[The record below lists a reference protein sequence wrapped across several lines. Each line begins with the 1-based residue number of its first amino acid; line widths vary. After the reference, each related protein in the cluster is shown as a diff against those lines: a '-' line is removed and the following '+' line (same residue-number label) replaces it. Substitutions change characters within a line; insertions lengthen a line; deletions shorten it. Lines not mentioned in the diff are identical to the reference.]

1 MFSSGLEWVRSR
13 APAGFDHT
21 QWHNYAMTY
30 DIATGDRTFYM
41 DGASVGGDNSP
52 YAAGASWIGNEPF
65 LFCKSQPHPRPAS
78 HPKLAPCA
86 AWTLCLL
93 VFWALS
99 WRVGSRLP
107 RLQPDPARRHRRC

>member
-52 YAAGASWIGNEPF
+52 YAAGASWIDNEPF

-78 HPKLAPCA
+78 HPNLA
-86 AWTLCLL
+86 
-93 VFWALS
+93 VLS

>member
-41 DGASVGGDNSP
+41 DGASVGGDNIL
-52 YAAGASWIGNEPF
+52 YAAGASWID
-65 LFCKSQPHPRPAS
+65 CSVSWAVAS
-78 HPKLAPCA
+78 TDGRA
-86 AWTLCLL
+86 AIVGPLGSSSATSAARGSL
-93 VFWALS
+93 V
-99 WRVGSRLP
+99 RRE
-107 RLQPDPARRHRRC
+107 RAR